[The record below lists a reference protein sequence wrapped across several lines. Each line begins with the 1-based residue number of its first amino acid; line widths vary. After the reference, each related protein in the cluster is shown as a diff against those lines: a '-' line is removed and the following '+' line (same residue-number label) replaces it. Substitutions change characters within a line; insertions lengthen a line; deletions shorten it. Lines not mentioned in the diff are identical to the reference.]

1 MRWNM
6 KTKIT
11 KYVLYPLALLI
22 LVASSLMAGCSGGS
36 GVEAG
41 NPDISAK
48 KITIT
53 PTSGTESYEVTVL
66 DEDTV
71 VVSQL
76 ESGEYVETTT
86 VTYSEDGNTI
96 TFEVTF
102 SDGTTIEVTLTFDD
116 DGNLESGTLEENSS
130 STPATFEE
138 SAGENHEGT
147 TAEALTAGFSA
158 FEERDTTTAE
168 SEYCEEL
175 LDDPTNST
183 LAFGCFWSKMMLIPE
198 TTEATTLLAAF
209 DENPF
214 SLETSLFGTNGL
226 FDNIDDIET
235 EGQYFILFNYLDF
248 NLPFADFFTSV
259 DSLDFSEKMA
269 SLLDLAIDNGISTSE
284 IQNMIDDLTPY
295 FTELEALLT
304 IVLADADFTFTLPPS
319 LYRLDEFPFITEV
332 DDGELDV
339 IYTDVELFMGS
350 LQSIIVNFEWSM
362 AYDLGVEIE
371 NIVQSGNINQAI
383 LVADLNGTGETIG
396 SVTVDTIPFLTLTDS
411 DRITNSQSRLLSA
424 LTFQK
429 NNLQN
434 ILDGEV
440 SDFATEPSNNYDLSR
455 YITFLEQMIDSIN
468 NGLTDIDLPGSS
480 LGTDLQINMQNFF
493 SSPPDA
499 STLDASAGDPFVLE
513 SGDATLVESY
523 FRELLDGTAEF

>member
-22 LVASSLMAGCSGGS
+22 LIASSLMAGCSGGS

-41 NPDISAK
+41 NPDITAK

-53 PTSGTESYEVTVL
+53 PTSGTGSYEVTVL

-102 SDGTTIEVTLTFDD
+102 SDGTTITVTLTFDD
-116 DGNLESGTLEENSS
+116 DGNLESGTLEENGS

-138 SAGENHEGT
+138 TT
-147 TAEALTAGFSA
+147 TANHGGSTEEALTAGFVA
-158 FEERDTTTAE
+158 FEERDATTAE

-183 LAFGCFWSKMMLIPE
+183 LAFGCFWAKMMLLPE
-198 TTEATTLLAAF
+198 TTEAATLLAVF

-214 SLETSLFGTNGL
+214 SLETSLLGTNGF
-226 FDNIDDIET
+226 FDNLDTLET
-235 EGQYFILFNYLDF
+235 EGRDFILFNYLDF
-248 NLPFADFFTSV
+248 NLPFADFFSSV
-259 DSLDFSEKMA
+259 DTLDFSEKMA
-269 SLLDLAIDNGISTSE
+269 ALLDLAIDNSISTSE
-284 IQNMIDDLTPY
+284 IQNRISDLTPY

-304 IVLADADFTFTLPPS
+304 IVLADTDFTFALPPS
-319 LYRLDEFPFITEV
+319 LYRLDEFAFINEV
-332 DDGELDV
+332 DDGDIDV
-339 IYTDVELFMGS
+339 TYTDVELFMGAT
-350 LQSIIVNFEWSM
+350 QSIIVGFDWSV

-371 NIVQSGNINQAI
+371 NIVQSGNINQTI

-396 SVTVDTIPFLTLTDS
+396 SVTVDTTPFLTLTDS
-411 DRITNSQSRLLSA
+411 ERITNNQSRFLSA

-429 NNLQN
+429 NGLQN
-434 ILDGEV
+434 ILDGEI
-440 SDFATEPSNNYDLSR
+440 SDFATEPSSQYDLIE

-468 NGLTDIDLPGSS
+468 NGLTDIDL
-480 LGTDLQINMQNFF
+480 LNAQINMQNFF